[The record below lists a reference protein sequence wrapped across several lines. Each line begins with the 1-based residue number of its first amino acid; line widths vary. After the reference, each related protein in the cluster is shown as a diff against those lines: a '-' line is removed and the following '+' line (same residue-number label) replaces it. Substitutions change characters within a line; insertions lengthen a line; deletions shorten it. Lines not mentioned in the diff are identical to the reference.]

1 MPLVIHLIYFVR
13 ALLPVST
20 FDAVADWFG
29 VLDTMD
35 DFKGRKKT
43 E

>member
-1 MPLVIHLIYFVR
+1 MPLIIHVVPLAR
-13 ALLPVST
+13 AILPVTT

-35 DFKGRKKT
+35 DFKGRAKT